1 MCSRHEAQPPIRI
14 PYKRAVQGQLHL
26 VMTTTTMNHNLSA
39 GCTGDAMPT
48 RSFLKPH
55 LRCLEGPF
63 KLSTHGPGA
72 SPFLAISTQKYLGPC
87 SDPDGRKDDYS
98 SCPTTGTGMPIRNV
112 VSVDQLRKFLSA
124 TKLGVQKAHES
135 THDTSIK
142 CTGRCFCPTRTAW
155 MVN

>member
-1 MCSRHEAQPPIRI
+1 MRESDVPPEAVPMLCFVISCDMITMASVACSVCSRHEAQPPIRI

-87 SDPDGRKDDYS
+87 SQGA
-98 SCPTTGTGMPIRNV
+98 
-112 VSVDQLRKFLSA
+112 QELLS
-124 TKLGVQKAHES
+124 
-135 THDTSIK
+135 
-142 CTGRCFCPTRTAW
+142 
-155 MVN
+155 